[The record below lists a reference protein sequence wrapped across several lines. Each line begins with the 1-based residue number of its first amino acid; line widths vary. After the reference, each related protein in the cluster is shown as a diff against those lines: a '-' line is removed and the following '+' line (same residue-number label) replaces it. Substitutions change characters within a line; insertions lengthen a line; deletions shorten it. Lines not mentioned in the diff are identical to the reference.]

1 MDYLNAVLL
10 CITAAGEYVY
20 SDVRSPE
27 GITICA
33 SAPEYDKPEAGT
45 DDFDNA
51 NVLPR
56 PDGITDPSVPAPGER
71 FPSLCPVRRTLTPG
85 NYATKRFT
93 AVSGA
98 GRTRL
103 YGSAAFDA
111 TLNLEYLLNDNE
123 LSELLASYHTSR
135 GSYRSLVLDPEVF
148 AGIDPV
154 VLAQIPSYLS
164 WRWADTPVVDSL
176 LPGRSRVQVNLVA
189 TLDD

>member
-27 GITICA
+27 GITLCA

-103 YGSAAFDA
+103 YGSKAFDA

-123 LSELLASYHTSR
+123 LSTLLASYHSSR

>member
-1 MDYLNAVLL
+1 M
-10 CITAAGEYVY
+10 
-20 SDVRSPE
+20 
-27 GITICA
+27 
-33 SAPEYDKPEAGT
+33 
-45 DDFDNA
+45 
-51 NVLPR
+51 
-56 PDGITDPSVPAPGER
+56 
-71 FPSLCPVRRTLTPG
+71 
-85 NYATKRFT
+85 
-93 AVSGA
+93 
-98 GRTRL
+98 

-189 TLDD
+189 TLDDNGYSPALAAHSATKAKRSARSAIGTYRLARTRSKTPAWAATTAPMCRACAERR

>member
-1 MDYLNAVLL
+1 MTSPRLVATILTTLMFCLVL
-10 CITAAGEYVY
+10 TALLIHQSLLA
-20 SDVRSPE
+20 
-27 GITICA
+27 
-33 SAPEYDKPEAGT
+33 K
-45 DDFDNA
+45 F
-51 NVLPR
+51 
-56 PDGITDPSVPAPGER
+56 PA
-71 FPSLCPVRRTLTPG
+71 LCPVRRTLTPG

-103 YGSAAFDA
+103 YGSKAFDA

-123 LSELLASYHTSR
+123 LSLLLASYHNSR
-135 GSYRSLVLDPEVF
+135 GSYRALTLHPEVF

-164 WRWADTPVVDSL
+164 WRWADTPVVNSL